1 MIESIDHVQLAM
13 PRGSEDHARLFY
25 GEVLGMA
32 ELPKPP
38 ELRELKY
45 PLPS

>member
-13 PRGSEDHARLFY
+13 PRGSEDHARSFY

-38 ELRELKY
+38 ELRELQC
-45 PLPS
+45 PLSS